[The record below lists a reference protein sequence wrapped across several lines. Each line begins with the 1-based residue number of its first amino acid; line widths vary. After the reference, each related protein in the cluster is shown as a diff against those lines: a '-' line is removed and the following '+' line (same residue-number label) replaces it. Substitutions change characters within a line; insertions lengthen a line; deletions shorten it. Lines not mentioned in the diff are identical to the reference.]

1 MMAAHRVPRLR
12 KVLLVEDHKL
22 VRESMMLLLDMRL
35 PHHAWREADSLSTAL
50 RCLTHEPDIDL
61 LLLDLNLTDSR
72 GLATLTRLRE
82 AVPDVPVVVVS
93 ANDSPDDVFA
103 AIDGGAAGYMSK
115 TVSAD
120 DFVAGVRRVLD
131 GGVLVPESVA
141 PRRAP
146 SDSFP
151 VLTDRQSDVLRLLIE
166 GKSNKLIARALEL
179 SDATVKTHLLAIY
192 RKLEVASRTQAVLAA
207 ARWRMSL

>member
-1 MMAAHRVPRLR
+1 MGTRHAPRLR

-22 VRESMMLLLDMRL
+22 VRESVMLLLDLRL
-35 PHHAWREADSLSTAL
+35 PHHAWREADSLAAAL
-50 RCLTHEPDIDL
+50 RCLSNEPDIDL

-82 AVPDVPVVVVS
+82 VVPGVPVVVVS
-93 ANDSPDDVFA
+93 ANDSPEDVFA
-103 AIDGGAAGYMSK
+103 AIDGGAAGYMAK

-141 PRRAP
+141 PPRA
-146 SDSFP
+146 SGEGFP
-151 VLTDRQSDVLRLLIE
+151 VLTDRQCDVLRLLIE

-192 RKLEVASRTQAVLAA
+192 RKLDVASRTQAVLAA